1 MDNHDALKDLKSKRR
16 IIVFL
21 GLPMWVL
28 GLYFAIAEKEWI
40 MGFLSLLLLVASVFA
55 IVKANKLIR
64 GTLVPYRPGKG
75 FWYYRMSAQSK
86 RAYITAAQCVLLLL
100 LIGFWVMDY
109 FNGYTAATAVGGIIV
124 LQVLVKRR
132 IKLHTEVD
140 EASLLEL
147 EELGIIRQ
155 GEVITSLYKDF
166 EKWSSL
172 SGNAKVLALTPE
184 RLIVIIMASAQAG
197 ARYEIRLREIT
208 GLSIISEGKYGQ
220 GVIVTLKLADDTVI
234 NLRLEGESQ
243 QDSPE
248 QFIQALLK
256 GLDRVYQGAA
266 GSAALEQKARPHPEY
281 PKFSGK
287 EPLPQIR
294 HLDLHEAPVSQT
306 SASPSGRAD
315 RIPVEPNTNK
325 RRIEF

>member
-21 GLPMWVL
+21 GLPMWLL

-55 IVKANKLIR
+55 IIKANKLIR
-64 GTLVPYRPGKG
+64 GTLAPFRPGKG

-86 RAYITAAQCVLLLL
+86 RAYITVGQCVLLLL
-100 LIGFWVMDY
+100 LIGFWMLDS
-109 FNGYTAATAVGGIIV
+109 FNGYTAITAVGGIVV

-132 IKLHTEVD
+132 IKRHTEVD
-140 EASLLEL
+140 EAGLSEL

-166 EKWSSL
+166 EKWSNV
-172 SGNAKVLALTPE
+172 SGNAKVLALTRD
-184 RLIVIIMASAQAG
+184 RLIVIIMASAEDG

-208 GLSIISEGKYGQ
+208 GLSIVNKGKYGQ
-220 GVIVTLKLADDTVI
+220 GVIVTLKLADETVI
-234 NLRLEGESQ
+234 NLLLEGESQ

-248 QFIQALLK
+248 QFIQTLLK
-256 GLDRVYQGAA
+256 GLDRVYTGTA
-266 GSAALEQKARPHPEY
+266 GSAASEQKGRSRPEH

-294 HLDLHEAPVSQT
+294 YLDLNEAPVTQT
-306 SASPSGRAD
+306 PAAPSGRAD
-315 RIPVEPNTNK
+315 RSQVEQKTNK
-325 RRIEF
+325 RIIKF